1 MSAPGEGNGEQEEPV
16 MSPEETDNTR
26 TCPSCGAE
34 VEAGAKFCTE
44 CASPLDKKAARKARR
59 QKKRAARK
67 DPGGVEPWAVKAG
80 EAARRVPRWVK
91 VWVPL
96 AIVLIIIIIIALS
109 VVAAGHTPEAA
120 IERYLGHL
128 QNGNYK
134 TSYDMLVQPGGKFGT
149 FEYFSQWQLLQTEK
163 LGRLIDF
170 SVRKRELKSKLFGKL
185 IQPDPSEGFA
195 YTATMHYKDKTYD
208 ADVFAVKNGGA
219 WPATS
224 YRVKLSEGKTLSV
237 VSPLGAEIAIDG
249 IDAGKAV
256 ENEDLKDALSLNH
269 FPNDLSGAVD
279 WVRTFLRA
287 IENSVIDAKG
297 LLGSLDAL
305 AGDAQN
311 TFERL
316 KTSGTSWQQV
326 VDAWDQVVSQSKGF
340 AGDVARS
347 AIHLYWMFGGGDDG
361 TVRARYTRMQ
371 TGLDLSNLPAGW
383 HQIEVTMPGMQPQT
397 KEFYA
402 PETVTVSL
410 DPTVNTEND
419 LKATLGNY
427 LGMRSNALFTLNAA
441 GLPDVAVG
449 AELQQD
455 ISQVNSLAVQGQ
467 HQTSDLVSMKYTDL
481 KVLDPNVATVSTEET
496 WNIIVYSGS
505 TPANVVNGQKNKT
518 TYTLQR
524 DVGGP
529 WKVTESKPK

>member
-185 IQPDPSEGFA
+185 I
-195 YTATMHYKDKTYD
+195 
-208 ADVFAVKNGGA
+208 
-219 WPATS
+219 
-224 YRVKLSEGKTLSV
+224 
-237 VSPLGAEIAIDG
+237 
-249 IDAGKAV
+249 
-256 ENEDLKDALSLNH
+256 
-269 FPNDLSGAVD
+269 
-279 WVRTFLRA
+279 
-287 IENSVIDAKG
+287 
-297 LLGSLDAL
+297 
-305 AGDAQN
+305 
-311 TFERL
+311 
-316 KTSGTSWQQV
+316 
-326 VDAWDQVVSQSKGF
+326 
-340 AGDVARS
+340 
-347 AIHLYWMFGGGDDG
+347 
-361 TVRARYTRMQ
+361 
-371 TGLDLSNLPAGW
+371 
-383 HQIEVTMPGMQPQT
+383 
-397 KEFYA
+397 
-402 PETVTVSL
+402 
-410 DPTVNTEND
+410 
-419 LKATLGNY
+419 
-427 LGMRSNALFTLNAA
+427 
-441 GLPDVAVG
+441 
-449 AELQQD
+449 
-455 ISQVNSLAVQGQ
+455 
-467 HQTSDLVSMKYTDL
+467 
-481 KVLDPNVATVSTEET
+481 
-496 WNIIVYSGS
+496 
-505 TPANVVNGQKNKT
+505 
-518 TYTLQR
+518 
-524 DVGGP
+524 
-529 WKVTESKPK
+529 